1 MCVWLQMTK
10 HGLENMFGL
19 ILIFG
24 DCGFAR
30 EAMCPTLCDSL
41 NSSLPGSS
49 VHEILQARILEWVA
63 IPFARGSSR
72 PRDQTRV
79 SSVCCVAGGVFTQWA
94 IRKALYLET
103 VDLPEKLPTL
113 TLSSSPLQNNEGCSF
128 HNFLASK
135 YSERVLFLEAKLDG
149 AERIKLRSHVLFLAW
164 LCRKWFWH
172 LIS

>member
-79 SSVCCVAGGVFTQWA
+79 SSVCCVAGGVFTIWA
-94 IRKALYLET
+94 TGEA
-103 VDLPEKLPTL
+103 
-113 TLSSSPLQNNEGCSF
+113 G
-128 HNFLASK
+128 
-135 YSERVLFLEAKLDG
+135 AKLRLLDLHSSDPFPQQQRG
-149 AERIKLRSHVLFLAW
+149 RMRGFPTTRGTSFITPHLRDSAPAAAAPFSGLG
-164 LCRKWFWH
+164 CRPWVPS
-172 LIS
+172 LSI

>member
-10 HGLENMFGL
+10 HSLENMFGR

-24 DCGFAR
+24 DCWFAR
-30 EAMCPTLCDSL
+30 EAMCPTLCTSL
-41 NSSLPGSS
+41 KSNPPGSS
-49 VHEILQARILEWVA
+49 VHEIPV
-63 IPFARGSSR
+63 PFARGSSR
-72 PRDQTRV
+72 PRNQTRV
-79 SSVCCVAGGVFTQWA
+79 SCVSCVAGRVFTQWA
-94 IRKALYLET
+94 IKKALYLET

-128 HNFLASK
+128 YNLLTSK
-135 YSERVLFLEAKLDG
+135 YSEGELFLEAKLDG
-149 AERIKLRSHVLFLAW
+149 VEKIKLRSHILFLAW